1 MPQND
6 PEITFDAI
14 GTTLDE
20 LSLAIMLVAEE
31 GRMRTVEFSNIALAA
46 AAIVLVSIVLLVV
59 AF

>member
-1 MPQND
+1 VPQND